1 MRKYLL
7 SKNTHKNAKM
17 NACFNTAIAAI
28 NNCNCA
34 RCLPPW
40 GSGSGTRWCE
50 RGSWPSSVPPCTAP
64 CPAAAASPRACRSEG
79 KYCAAAALST
89 THRAR
94 SRLCQSSS
102 SEINRESRQLGSC
115 FSLMLGRQKYLIEIE
130 KYLIDISF
138 NVDRIY
144 YVT

>member
-7 SKNTHKNAKM
+7 SKNTHKNVKM
-17 NACFNTAIAAI
+17 NACFNTAITAI

-79 KYCAAAALST
+79 KYCASAALST

-115 FSLMLGRQKYLIEIE
+115 FSLMLGRQKYLLEIE

-138 NVDRIY
+138 NVMLLEYI
-144 YVT
+144 T